1 MDIHHLVTM
10 ANQIADFFR
19 TSSPDHAEAVKA
31 TAEHLRSFWEPR
43 MRSDIIAHMTKTGGE
58 GLNEVA
64 REAVQM
70 LESESG
76 AKAAG

>member
-19 TSSPDHAEAVKA
+19 TSNPDRTEAVKA
-31 TAEHLRSFWEPR
+31 TAQHLRNFWEPR
-43 MRSDIIAHMTKTGGE
+43 MRREIVAHLAKTGGE
-58 GLNEVA
+58 GLGEVA
-64 REAVQM
+64 RDAVRM
-70 LESESG
+70 LESEGG

>member
-19 TSSPDHAEAVKA
+19 TSDPDHAEAVKA
-31 TAEHLRSFWEPR
+31 TEHHLRSFWEPR
-43 MRSDIIAHMTKTGGE
+43 MRRDIIAHLRKTGGE
-58 GLNEVA
+58 GLGEVA
-64 REAVQM
+64 REAVRM
-70 LESESG
+70 LESEGG